1 MSSSSCMGLSLS
13 FCPSLPRAPSLSLS
27 LLARSLSPS
36 LSLSLALSLSLPL
49 FFLSAGH
56 RGSSGDPQAIG
67 PPRPPHCAS
76 ARLALGSTLTAATYY
91 MVGSG
96 FSCSKPHPLHYTPT
110 ASRPHHRAPMATTHP
125 CVSRTNLGLAL
136 SLSLALSFP
145 RQGYGAGALPPTPRA
160 RAPPTFAEDNGFHAT
175 CLKKKLHPSATG
187 CKKHP
192 MRQK

>member
-13 FCPSLPRAPSLSLS
+13 FCPSLPRAPSLSLI
-27 LLARSLSPS
+27 ARSLALAIS
-36 LSLSLALSLSLPL
+36 LSVSRSLSLSLPL
-49 FFLSAGH
+49 CFLSAGH

-96 FSCSKPHPLHYTPT
+96 FSCSKPHPLHYTPP

-136 SLSLALSFP
+136 SLSLSLS
-145 RQGYGAGALPPTPRA
+145 LA
-160 RAPPTFAEDNGFHAT
+160 RAMVQGLYPLRRALVRPQHLRRTMGFMQPA
-175 CLKKKLHPSATG
+175 
-187 CKKHP
+187 
-192 MRQK
+192 